1 MRNDCGVWP
10 APVPIVRMSRVS
22 FTPITHDTRSP
33 RPIMRSLPLLA
44 IALVAAPAYA
54 QRPDSATFVT
64 RLGADTLVVERV
76 VRSLSSVRAE
86 VLLRTPGTT
95 HTVTTMTLGPDG
107 MARRWESIT
116 RGVNAS
122 GRATGAELRRETV
135 TIDGPTL
142 NLGVSGSSVETVARG
157 VAAPAATLPWMDYVH
172 WPYELAL
179 VRLAPGSGERVQPM
193 LSGQRPADF
202 RVARTS
208 ADSATVTHPFRGT
221 MRVRTDASGRI
232 LGLDAGATTRKLVVE
247 RRPWMPDAQVAAIAS
262 RWAARDAQGKPFG
275 ALSGR
280 GETSLTTDGARVTV
294 NFGTPAVR
302 GREIWG
308 ALVPYG
314 QVWRTGANE
323 ATHLETDHD
332 LVLGAGSDTLL
343 VPAGRYTLYTIPEA
357 TGGTLIVNRQTGQ
370 GGTTYDAARDL
381 GRVRLTA
388 RQLAAPLE
396 LFDIALDRAML
407 RIRWADRELVVP
419 MRVR

>member
-1 MRNDCGVWP
+1 MIARDNHSPYRPMRY
-10 APVPIVRMSRVS
+10 AI
-22 FTPITHDTRSP
+22 
-33 RPIMRSLPLLA
+33 LA
-44 IALVAAPAYA
+44 LALVAAPLGA
-54 QRPDSATFVT
+54 QQPDSATFVT
-64 RLGADTLVVERV
+64 RLGADTLVIERI
-76 VRSLSSVRAE
+76 VRTPASVRAE
-86 VLLRTPGTT
+86 VLVRTPTTT
-95 HTVTTMTLGPDG
+95 HTATTMTLGRDG
-107 MARRWESIT
+107 MVQRWESIS
-116 RGVNAS
+116 RGVDAG
-122 GRATGAELRRETV
+122 GRPTGAELRRETV

-142 NLGVSGSSVETVARG
+142 NLGIAGTGTETVARG
-157 VAAPAATLPWMDYVH
+157 LTAPAATLPWMDYVH

-193 LSGQRPADF
+193 LTGQRTADF

-262 RWAARDAQGKPFG
+262 RWTSRDAAGRPFG

-280 GETSLTTDGARVTV
+280 GETALESGGARVTV

-302 GREIWG
+302 GRGIWG

-323 ATHLETDHD
+323 ATHLATDRD
-332 LVLGAGSDTLL
+332 LVLGSGGDTLV
-343 VPAGRYTLYTIPEA
+343 VPAGRYTLFTIPEA
-357 TGGTLIVNRQTGQ
+357 SGGTLIVNRQTGQ
-370 GGTTYDAARDL
+370 GGTTYDQARDL

-388 RQLAAPLE
+388 RPLASAQE
-396 LFDIALDRAML
+396 LFNIALDATML
-407 RIRWADRELVVP
+407 RIQWADRELVVP
-419 MRVR
+419 MRVRPGAR

>member
-1 MRNDCGVWP
+1 M
-10 APVPIVRMSRVS
+10 
-22 FTPITHDTRSP
+22 ITHDTRSP
-33 RPIMRSLPLLA
+33 HRVMRILSILA
-44 IALVAAPAYA
+44 VALVAAPVSAQ

-64 RLGADTLVVERV
+64 RLGADTLVVERI
-76 VRSLSSVRAE
+76 VRTPTSVQAE
-86 VLLRTPGTT
+86 VLLRTPTTT

-107 MARRWESIT
+107 MVRRWESIT
-116 RGVNAS
+116 HGVDAS
-122 GRATGAELRRETV
+122 GRPTGAELRRETV

-142 NLGVSGSSVETVARG
+142 NLGLTGTGTETVARG
-157 VAAPAATLPWMDYVH
+157 IEAPAAILPWADYVH

-193 LSGQRPADF
+193 LTGQRTADF
-202 RVARTS
+202 RVARMS

-247 RRPWMPDAQVAAIAS
+247 RRPWMPDAQVSGVAI
-262 RWAARDAQGKPFG
+262 RWAAGDVQGKPFG

-280 GETSLTTDGARVTV
+280 GETTVTTGAAHVTV

-302 GREIWG
+302 GRAIWG
-308 ALVPYG
+308 ALVPWG

-323 ATHLETDHD
+323 ATHLATDRD
-332 LVLGAGSDTLL
+332 LVLGAGADTLV
-343 VPAGRYTLYTIPEA
+343 VPAGRYTLFTIPEA
-357 TGGTLIVNRQTGQ
+357 SGGTLIVNRQTGQ

-388 RQLAAPLE
+388 RPLASAQE
-396 LFDIALDRAML
+396 LFNIALDPTLL
-407 RIRWADRELVVP
+407 RIQWADRELVVP
-419 MRVR
+419 MREARAR

>member
-1 MRNDCGVWP
+1 MIHTIPR
-10 APVPIVRMSRVS
+10 
-22 FTPITHDTRSP
+22 HDRSP
-33 RPIMRSLPLLA
+33 QAFMRILSILA
-44 IALVAAPAYA
+44 VALAAAPAYA

-76 VRSLSSVRAE
+76 VRTPTSVQAE
-86 VLLRTPGTT
+86 VVVRTPTTT
-95 HTVTTMTLGPDG
+95 HTVTTMSLGPDG
-107 MARRWESIT
+107 MVRRWESIS
-116 RGVNAS
+116 RGIDAS
-122 GRATGAELRRETV
+122 GRPTGAELRRETV

-142 NLGVSGSSVETVARG
+142 NLGIAGTGVETVARG

-193 LSGQRPADF
+193 LTGERTASF

-247 RRPWMPDAQVAAIAS
+247 RRPWMPDAQLAEMAS
-262 RWAARDAQGKPFG
+262 RWSARDATGRPFG

-280 GETSLTTDGARVTV
+280 GETTVQTGGARVTV

-302 GREIWG
+302 GRGIWG

-323 ATHLETDHD
+323 ATHLETDRD
-332 LVLGAGSDTLL
+332 LVLGDSLV

-357 TGGTLIVNRQTGQ
+357 NGGTLIVNRQTGQ

-381 GRVRLTA
+381 GRVRLTS
-388 RQLAAPLE
+388 RPLQAPQE
-396 LFDIALDRAML
+396 LFNIALDPGLL
-407 RIRWADRELVVP
+407 RLQWADRELVVP

>member
-1 MRNDCGVWP
+1 MRHSVILIG
-10 APVPIVRMSRVS
+10 
-22 FTPITHDTRSP
+22 
-33 RPIMRSLPLLA
+33 
-44 IALVAAPAYA
+44 ALVAAAAPLHA

-76 VRSLSSVRAE
+76 VRTPTSVQAE
-86 VLLRTPGTT
+86 VLVRTPTTT
-95 HTVTTMTLGPDG
+95 HTATAMTLGPDG
-107 MARRWESIT
+107 MVRRWESIS
-116 RGVNAS
+116 RAVDAS

-142 NLGVSGSSVETVARG
+142 NLGLTGTGTETVARG

-193 LSGQRPADF
+193 LTGQRTADF

-247 RRPWMPDAQVAAIAS
+247 RRPWMPDAQLLGVAS
-262 RWAARDAQGKPFG
+262 RWTARDAAGKPFG

-280 GETSLTTDGARVTV
+280 GESMVQANGARVTV

-302 GREIWG
+302 GRGIWG

-332 LVLGAGSDTLL
+332 LVLGSGSDTLR
-343 VPAGRYTLYTIPEA
+343 VPAGRYTLFTIPEA
-357 TGGTLIVNRQTGQ
+357 NGGTLIVNRQTGQ
-370 GGTTYDAARDL
+370 GGTTYDQARDL
-381 GRVRLTA
+381 GRVRLAA
-388 RQLAAPLE
+388 RPLATPQE
-396 LFDIALDRAML
+396 LFNIALDATML
-407 RIRWADRELVVP
+407 RIQWADRELVVP